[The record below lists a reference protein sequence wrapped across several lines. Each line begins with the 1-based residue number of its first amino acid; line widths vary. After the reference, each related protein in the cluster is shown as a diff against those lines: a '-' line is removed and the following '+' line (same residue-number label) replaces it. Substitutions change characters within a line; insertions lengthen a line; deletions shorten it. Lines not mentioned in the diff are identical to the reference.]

1 LNQGS
6 RRKDVPGCVLR
17 RGTSKLGAME
27 LRHLR
32 YFVAV
37 AEELNFTRAA
47 QQLNTAQPSL
57 SQQIKQ
63 LEREVGVPLLDRS
76 KRHVA
81 LTQGGKVF
89 LAEAKEILAHLDR
102 AVQRAARAQ
111 QGKFT
116 ELSIGVVP
124 AAEIKILPKLIPLV
138 ERRLPKVRL
147 VFHNLPSAEQKRM
160 LATGSLDIGL
170 LRGPLE
176 DPRLEVEHILWE
188 KLVAGLPAGHALA
201 RKKTV
206 SLRQLNDVP
215 FIMVSRKGSPELHD
229 AVQTFCERAGLHPR
243 VAQQA
248 DNVLGNLNMIRA
260 GIGFALLPDYAASI
274 LPHGVVVKALGWT
287 SAPVVSLVV
296 AHRRGKQTAP
306 MIEFKKLLRECFPV

>member
-1 LNQGS
+1 
-6 RRKDVPGCVLR
+6 
-17 RGTSKLGAME
+17 ME

-47 QQLNTAQPSL
+47 QRLNTAQPSL

-63 LEREVGVPLLDRS
+63 LESHVGVPLLDRS

-81 LTQGGKVF
+81 LTEGGKVF
-89 LAEAKEILAHLDR
+89 FIEAREILAHVER
-102 AVQRAARAQ
+102 ARQRAARAQ
-111 QGKFT
+111 QGKST
-116 ELSIGVVP
+116 ELIIGVVP
-124 AAEIKILPKLIPLV
+124 AAEIKILPKLIPLM
-138 ERRLPKVRL
+138 ERKLPKVRL

-160 LATGSLDIGL
+160 LATKSLDFGL
-170 LRGPLE
+170 LRGPFV

-206 SLRQLNDVP
+206 SIRQLNQLP
-215 FIMVSRKGSPELHD
+215 FIMVSREGSPELHN
-229 AVQTFCERAGLHPR
+229 AVHAFCERSGLHPR
-243 VAQQA
+243 EVQQA
-248 DNVLGNLNMIRA
+248 DNILGNLNMIRA

-274 LPHGVVVKALGWT
+274 LPKGVLVKPLDWT
-287 SAPVVSLVV
+287 PAPTVSLVV
-296 AHRRGKQTAP
+296 ARRKGRATAG
-306 MIEFKKLLRECFPV
+306 MLAFMQLLRECFPA

>member
-1 LNQGS
+1 
-6 RRKDVPGCVLR
+6 
-17 RGTSKLGAME
+17 ME

-47 QQLNTAQPSL
+47 QRLNTAQPSL
-57 SQQIKQ
+57 SQQIKH
-63 LEREVGVPLLDRS
+63 LEADVGVPLLDRN

-81 LTQGGKVF
+81 LTEGGKVF
-89 LAEAKEILAHLDR
+89 LGEAKEILARLDR
-102 AVQRAARAQ
+102 AVQHAARAQ

-116 ELSIGVVP
+116 ELIIGVVP

-160 LATGSLDIGL
+160 LAAGSLDIGL

-176 DPRLEVEHILWE
+176 DPRLEVEDILWE
-188 KLVAGLPAGHALA
+188 KLVAGLPAGHPLA
-201 RKKTV
+201 RKKAV
-206 SLRQLNDVP
+206 SIRQLNDVP
-215 FIMVSRKGSPELHD
+215 FIMVSRQGSPELHD
-229 AVQTFCERAGLHPR
+229 AVKTFCERSGLHPR
-243 VAQQA
+243 VVQEA

-260 GIGFALLPDYAASI
+260 GMGFALLPDYATSI
-274 LPHGVVVKALGWT
+274 LPQGLVIKPLAWT
-287 SAPVVSLVV
+287 NAPVVSLVV
-296 AHRRGKQTAP
+296 AHRKGKQTAQ
-306 MIEFKKLLRECFPV
+306 MLAFKKLLRECFPV